1 MATGSSYEWSYAAA
15 TPYEILGV
23 SGDASETEIRSAWR
37 KLTQFAHPDRGGT
50 SALFVLTQEAYELL
64 IDPVRRQDFD
74 RNHLIS
80 RAGTSAT
87 RATSTTS
94 DQDAARDQAEQHPWG
109 PQPSEADGAAQDTD
123 RTKSRRSSLSWLVV
137 IVANGVVATHYHA
150 IVAANRSGLAQPS
163 RDSFMI
169 MKPWHL
175 SFAALTFLRGD
186 LWIPYA
192 SMVFLTITAL
202 HYLLAATHRTPHW
215 LRRHHT
221 MVKRT
226 TLLIGFALTLPVL
239 ITGALW
245 GLAIAVTLALIGLVI
260 VLVIALLSVA

>member
-1 MATGSSYEWSYAAA
+1 
-15 TPYEILGV
+15 
-23 SGDASETEIRSAWR
+23 
-37 KLTQFAHPDRGGT
+37 LTQFAHPDRGGT

-74 RNHLIS
+74 RHHFIS
-80 RAGTSAT
+80 HAGTSAT
-87 RATSTTS
+87 RATPTTS
-94 DQDAARDQAEQHPWG
+94 DEDAARDQAEQQTWE
-109 PQPSEADGAAQDTD
+109 PQPSEADDAAGDTD
-123 RTKSRRSSLSWLVV
+123 RTKSRRFSLSWLVV
-137 IVANGVVATHYHA
+137 IVTNGVVATHYHA
-150 IVAANRSGLAQPS
+150 IVAANRSCLAQPS
-163 RDSFMI
+163 HDSFMI

-192 SMVFLTITAL
+192 STVFLAVTAL
-202 HYLLAATHRTPHW
+202 HYLLGGTHRAPDW

-221 MVKRT
+221 MVKRA
-226 TLLIGFALTLPVL
+226 TLLMGLVLTLPVL
-239 ITGALW
+239 ITGVLW

>member
-1 MATGSSYEWSYAAA
+1 VATGSSYEWSYAAA

-23 SGDASETEIRSAWR
+23 SGNSSEAEIRSAWR
-37 KLTQFAHPDRGGT
+37 KLSQFAHPDRGGT

-74 RNHLIS
+74 RHHLIS
-80 RAGTSAT
+80 RAGTSTT
-87 RATSTTS
+87 RQTSTTK
-94 DQDAARDQAEQHPWG
+94 DEDAARDQAEQQPCE
-109 PQPSEADGAAQDTD
+109 PQPNEADDAAGDTD
-123 RTKSRRSSLSWLVV
+123 WTKSRRFSLSWFVV
-137 IVANGVVATHYHA
+137 IVTNGLVATHYEA
-150 IVAANRSGLAQPS
+150 ILAANKSGLTPPS
-163 RDSFMI
+163 HDSFMI
-169 MKPWHL
+169 MKPWHP

-192 SMVFLTITAL
+192 SMVFLAATAL
-202 HYLLAATHRTPHW
+202 HYLLGGTHRAPHW

-239 ITGALW
+239 ITGVLW
-245 GLAIAVTLALIGLVI
+245 GLAIAVTLALIALVI
-260 VLVIALLSVA
+260 AVVIALLSIA

>member
-74 RNHLIS
+74 RHHFIS
-80 RAGTSAT
+80 HAGTSAT
-87 RATSTTS
+87 RATSTTR
-94 DQDAARDQAEQHPWG
+94 DEDAARPQAEQQPWE
-109 PQPSEADGAAQDTD
+109 PQPNEADDAAGDTD
-123 RTKSRRSSLSWLVV
+123 RTKSRRFLLSWFVV
-137 IVANGVVATHYHA
+137 IVTNVVVATHYHA
-150 IVAANRSGLAQPS
+150 IVAANRSGLTQPS
-163 RDSFMI
+163 LDSFMI

-186 LWIPYA
+186 LWIPNV
-192 SMVFLTITAL
+192 SMAFLVATAL
-202 HYLLAATHRTPHW
+202 HHLLGGTHRAPNW
-215 LRRHHT
+215 IRQHHT

-226 TLLIGFALTLPVL
+226 TLLVGFALTLPVL
-239 ITGALW
+239 ITGVLW

-260 VLVIALLSVA
+260 ILVIALLSIA